1 MRCFPFSR
9 WGNTRKCLH
18 FDSLAI
24 VNLSLTINHSLHR
37 SFKMPLADHT
47 ATLRWVTPPG
57 LPPLQ
62 TQQTN
67 SHGSRSKRRPKVRTN
82 VTYNIQGCHVHWDTI
97 GSYDTFKTMKQLSEA
112 TKGHFGTDVGLRLDR
127 KAGTDRSYDSANVA
141 DINGKI
147 YHGHHYKTSGGERS
161 DVFLDDIS
169 GC

>member
-1 MRCFPFSR
+1 MSP
-9 WGNTRKCLH
+9 
-18 FDSLAI
+18 
-24 VNLSLTINHSLHR
+24 
-37 SFKMPLADHT
+37 ADHT
-47 ATLRWVTPPG
+47 AALRWVTPTG
-57 LPPLQ
+57 LPTLP

-67 SHGSRSKRRPKVRTN
+67 LDGGRSKRPPKVRTN
-82 VTYNIQGCHVHWDTI
+82 VTYHVHWDTI